1 MAMNIVLWIVAG
13 LLAVVFLAA
22 GSMKLFQPKDK
33 LESSQGWVA
42 DFRPWAVKAIGVVEV
57 LGALGLILPAVTRI
71 VPILVPIAAA
81 GLALL
86 MVGAMITHL
95 RRGEKQMVIVNVV
108 LAALA
113 VFVALGRSGAW
124 AF

>member
-1 MAMNIVLWIVAG
+1 MEIVLWIVAG
-13 LLAVVFLAA
+13 LLAAVFLAA
-22 GSMKLFQPKDK
+22 GLMKITQPKDK
-33 LESSQGWVA
+33 LRSSQGWVE
-42 DFRPWAVKAIGVVEV
+42 DFSPGAVKTIGVVEV
-57 LGALGLILPAVTRI
+57 LGALGLILPAVTGI
-71 VPILVPIAAA
+71 APILVPMAAA

-95 RRGEKQMVIVNVV
+95 RRGEKQMVVGNVV